1 MKLKM
6 LHNLPA
12 IVILSI
18 FLILAITLIP
28 DSWARI
34 VLGLPFLLF
43 FPGYVLVAALFVKPS
58 AKNQAAGGQPTLGE
72 EAVTPAK
79 GGVDGIERVALSFGM
94 SIAVTALIGLGLN
107 YTPWGIR
114 LLPVLFSIFAF
125 ILILSG
131 IAAFRQYRL
140 DGYWHWLCEYNL
152 KLPGWEG
159 SRLNKAL
166 TVILVVAILGSI
178 GTLIYTVA
186 FPKVGER
193 FSEFYILGLN
203 GKAEQYPS
211 NFLVARDNFS
221 VISTRYGDAVAPI
234 KENYGRVILGIVNQE
249 QQPTVYAVEI
259 NRLSIFTSRV
269 KCSAALREYNLSK
282 GPSGNKKSALR
293 RCTRARIKKWSFYFL
308 RMGELRY
315 ITAFIYG
322 ST

>member
-79 GGVDGIERVALSFGM
+79 GGVDGIER
-94 SIAVTALIGLGLN
+94 IAVTALIGLGLN

-178 GTLIYTVA
+178 GTLIYTIA

-221 VISTRYGDAVAPI
+221 VISTRYGDTVAPI

-259 NRLSIFTSRV
+259 KIDGQTVNIHFQGQMFSRLEGIQLEQGAKWEQEIGFAPLHTGENQKV
-269 KCSAALREYNLSK
+269 EFLLFKDGGTEVYNSLHLWV
-282 GPSGNKKSALR
+282 NV
-293 RCTRARIKKWSFYFL
+293 
-308 RMGELRY
+308 
-315 ITAFIYG
+315 TAE
-322 ST
+322 

>member
-178 GTLIYTVA
+178 GTLIYTIA

-211 NFLVARDNFS
+211 NFLVARQH
-221 VISTRYGDAVAPI
+221 P
-234 KENYGRVILGIVNQE
+234 LW
-249 QQPTVYAVEI
+249 
-259 NRLSIFTSRV
+259 
-269 KCSAALREYNLSK
+269 
-282 GPSGNKKSALR
+282 
-293 RCTRARIKKWSFYFL
+293 RCRGSHK
-308 RMGELRY
+308 GELRQGHFGNREPGAAAY
-315 ITAFIYG
+315 RLRG
-322 ST
+322 